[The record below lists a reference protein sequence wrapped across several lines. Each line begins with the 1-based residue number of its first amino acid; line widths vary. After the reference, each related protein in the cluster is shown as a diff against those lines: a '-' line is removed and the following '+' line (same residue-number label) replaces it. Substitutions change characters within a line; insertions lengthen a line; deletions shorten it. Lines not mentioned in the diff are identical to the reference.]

1 MGESQDRG
9 VQRLAAELGRD
20 LTELGVAD
28 RLPVE
33 WITENRVPMLGEMHS
48 NLMGSPCLQTTTNQR
63 ASVQKLDC
71 F

>member
-1 MGESQDRG
+1 MGEGQDRG
-9 VQRLAAELGRD
+9 VQRLAAELGRN
-20 LTELGVAD
+20 LAERRVAD

-33 WITENRVPMLGEMHS
+33 WVTENRVPVLGEMHS
-48 NLMGSPCLQTTTNQR
+48 NLMGSTCLQTTTNQS